1 MTLFNTS
8 LSRQGR
14 FMRSV
19 APARGLLRQSQNRLP
34 QADPPIFCRRS
45 APLTPPQARR
55 SFSASAYAAKE
66 IVMSAAIALAILVP
80 MSGGNGASA
89 RDAPPYGVHRFLIRR
104 AFHQSTASHLARSLP
119 QIIAA
124 ANRKALQSDLPKL
137 RLPLVVEVFTT
148 SFQAAGRHLHHFRLS
163 TLNAPRRVLAP
174 NTLVCP
180 ARVAEIDAGHARIVS
195 ELPEL
200 PISSRR
206 GPAGFDA
213 SSNAQQKFMTLATL
227 DPRTSTVTFS
237 QVYDGERNP
246 MPQSVILK

>member
-1 MTLFNTS
+1 MTLFNIL

-19 APARGLLRQSQNRLP
+19 APARGLLRQSQTRFP
-34 QADPPIFCRRS
+34 GADSLIFCRRS
-45 APLTPPQARR
+45 APLTPPQTWR
-55 SFSASAYAAKE
+55 SFSASAYAAKV
-66 IVMSAAIALAILVP
+66 IVMSVAIALGILVP
-80 MSGGNGASA
+80 VSGAMAQAPETHRVMASTVSLSA
-89 RDAPPYGVHRFLIRR
+89 EASTNPQLLIWRDR
-104 AFHQSTASHLARSLP
+104 LP
-119 QIIAA
+119 RIIAA
-124 ANRKALQSDLPKL
+124 RKALQSDLPNL
-137 RLPLVVEVFTT
+137 HLPLVVEVFTT
-148 SFQAAGRHLHHFRLS
+148 SFQVAGRTYIISAVNFECSSSSLE
-163 TLNAPRRVLAP
+163 P

>member
-1 MTLFNTS
+1 MTLFNTP

-19 APARGLLRQSQNRLP
+19 APARSLLRQSQNRLP

-66 IVMSAAIALAILVP
+66 IVMSAAIALTILVP
-80 MSGGNGASA
+80 IGGAMAQAPETHRLMASTVSLSA
-89 RDAPPYGVHRFLIRR
+89 EPSTNPQLLIWRNR
-104 AFHQSTASHLARSLP
+104 LP

-124 ANRKALQSDLPKL
+124 RKALQSDLPNL
-137 RLPLVVEVFTT
+137 HLPLVVEVFTT
-148 SFQAAGRHLHHFRLS
+148 TFQVAGHTYVISAVNFECS
-163 TLNAPRRVLAP
+163 SSSLAP

-200 PISSRR
+200 PISSQR

-213 SSNAQQKFMTLATL
+213 SSNAQKKFMTLATL
-227 DPRTSTVTFS
+227 DPRTGSVTFS

>member
-1 MTLFNTS
+1 
-8 LSRQGR
+8 
-14 FMRSV
+14 
-19 APARGLLRQSQNRLP
+19 
-34 QADPPIFCRRS
+34 
-45 APLTPPQARR
+45 
-55 SFSASAYAAKE
+55 
-66 IVMSAAIALAILVP
+66 MSAIIALAIQVS
-80 MSGGNGASA
+80 MNGAMAQALETHRLMASTVSLSA
-89 RDAPPYGVHRFLIRR
+89 EPSTNPQLLIWRDR
-104 AFHQSTASHLARSLP
+104 LP

-124 ANRKALQSDLPKL
+124 RKALQNDLPNL

-148 SFQAAGRHLHHFRLS
+148 SFQAAGHAYIISAINFECS
-163 TLNAPRRVLAP
+163 SSSLAP

-213 SSNAQQKFMTLATL
+213 SSNAQKKFMTLATL
-227 DPRTSTVTFS
+227 DPRTGSVTFS
-237 QVYDGERNP
+237 EVYDGERNP

>member
-1 MTLFNTS
+1 MTLFNTP

-19 APARGLLRQSQNRLP
+19 APARGLLPQSQNRLP
-34 QADPPIFCRRS
+34 QADPLIFCRRA
-45 APLTPPQARR
+45 APLTSPQARR

-80 MSGGNGASA
+80 MSGAMAQAPETHRLIAATVSLSA
-89 RDAPPYGVHRFLIRR
+89 EPSTNPQLLIWRDR
-104 AFHQSTASHLARSLP
+104 LP

-124 ANRKALQSDLPKL
+124 RKALQSDLPKL
-137 RLPLVVEVFTT
+137 RLPLVAEVFTT
-148 SFQAAGRHLHHFRLS
+148 TFQAAGHAYIISAVNFECS
-163 TLNAPRRVLAP
+163 SSSLAP

-227 DPRTSTVTFS
+227 DPRTSSVTFS